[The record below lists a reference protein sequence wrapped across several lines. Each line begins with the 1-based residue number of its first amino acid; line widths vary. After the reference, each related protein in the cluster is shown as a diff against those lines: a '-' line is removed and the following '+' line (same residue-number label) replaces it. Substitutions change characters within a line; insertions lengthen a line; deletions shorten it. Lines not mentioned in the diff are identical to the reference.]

1 VLHVRFLYQDL
12 LGFVAQGLH
21 LRFFDVLTALQ
32 LLYPLVDIEA
42 LLLGRH
48 VVYFRNYN

>member
-1 VLHVRFLYQDL
+1 MLDVRFLYQDL
-12 LGFVAQGLH
+12 LGLVAQGLH
-21 LRFFDVLTALQ
+21 LRFLDVLTALQ
-32 LLYPLVDIEA
+32 LLYPLVDVEA